1 GPKSRAI
8 LIVLSSLIRPPPRS
22 TLFPYT
28 TLFRSLDKNIPL
40 IGSIALAVQGL
51 SAWLLAAASNTF
63 ALAQSLAQIGPLA
76 LTLPGILGGLT
87 VGIGAYVAVLQDF
100 NEVVPEVGDSLSE
113 LQDEMSSRFWEQ
125 SADTVRSVWLN

>member
-1 GPKSRAI
+1 
-8 LIVLSSLIRPPPRS
+8 
-22 TLFPYT
+22 
-28 TLFRSLDKNIPL
+28 
-40 IGSIALAVQGL
+40 
-51 SAWLLAAASNTF
+51 
-63 ALAQSLAQIGPLA
+63 AQIGPLA

-125 SADTVRSVWLN
+125 SADTVRSVWLNDIFPAFRKGILQTTDDLSGWTNAMAESLGRHLPPTLPEMRSEEHTSELQSR